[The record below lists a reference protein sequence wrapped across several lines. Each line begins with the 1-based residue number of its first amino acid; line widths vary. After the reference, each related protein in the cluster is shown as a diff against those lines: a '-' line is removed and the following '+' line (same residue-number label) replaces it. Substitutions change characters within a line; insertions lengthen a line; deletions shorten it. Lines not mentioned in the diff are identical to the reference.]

1 MNIAKSYSNQII
13 HARIS
18 SLIREHSENKTDIRI
33 IANKMIDW
41 EGVHRMID
49 LGCGYGWFEEA
60 LKDSIKKNL
69 DLIAGI
75 DYLNE
80 NSDPFLQCAKKISRE
95 VVFKKVILP
104 APLDFPSDYFDLA
117 VCSYSLYFFPDIIR
131 EVKRI
136 LRRNGIFLVITHSE
150 RMLEEGMR
158 FFDFKNLRTIIEKFS
173 AENGESILGRYFSRL
188 RSIDYPNSI
197 IFHKGEDKDLAEYIN
212 FKYEFIKKDAD
223 PDLVRETMV
232 NELKNNGILSL
243 NKNDKIFI
251 VKK

>member
-1 MNIAKSYSNQII
+1 VNIARSYSNQII

-33 IANKMIDW
+33 IANEMIDW
-41 EGVHRMID
+41 ESVHRLID

-75 DYLNE
+75 DYLSE

-95 VVFKKVILP
+95 AVFKKVILP

-117 VCSYSLYFFPDIIR
+117 VCSYSLYDFRDIFR

-136 LRRNGIFLVITHSE
+136 LRKDGIFLVITHSE
-150 RMLEEGMR
+150 RMLEEGKR
-158 FFDFKNLRTIIEKFS
+158 FFDFNNLRTVIENFS
-173 AENGESILGRYFSRL
+173 AENGESILGQYFSRL
-188 RSIDYPNSI
+188 RSIDYPNSL

-212 FKYEFIKKDAD
+212 FKYEFIRKDAD

-232 NELKNNGILSL
+232 NELNKNGILSL
-243 NKNDKIFI
+243 NKNDKIFL